1 MYEGEEMQKKRT
13 LDEVRVIFAE
23 GGCEFV
29 DDNYVDAH
37 HPHNYRCSCGRESKI
52 SLNHFNSGRRCSD
65 CGGNKKKTLE
75 EVRAMFAEGGCEF
88 LDDSY
93 VNCDHPHNYRCSCGR
108 EAKIC
113 LRNFKRG
120 SRCSDCGGNKKHT
133 LEEVKVIFAEGG
145 CEFLDDSYIGAHH
158 PHNYRCSCGM
168 EAKVSVN
175 NFSGGHRCSD
185 CGGNKKKT
193 LNEVRA
199 IFAEGGCEF
208 LDDSYISTRHS
219 HNYRCSCGRESKIRL
234 GHFNSGR
241 RCFGCCG
248 TKKRTL
254 DEVRVIFAEGGCEF
268 LDDSYVNANHRHNYR
283 CSCGRIAKIRL
294 GNFNSGSRCS
304 DCGDYGFKNSKP
316 SYFYLIS
323 RPNQYKV
330 GIYNEGS
337 DRLVHHKRNG
347 WKLLEQVGPLCGNV
361 VSELERVV
369 VRGIRDKGILMG
381 SEAFVEEFDGW
392 TESWQAVDLEVSSLP
407 ELFSYLRIEF

>member
-1 MYEGEEMQKKRT
+1 MQKKRT

-120 SRCSDCGGNKKHT
+120 SRCSDCGGNKK
-133 LEEVKVIFAEGG
+133 
-145 CEFLDDSYIGAHH
+145 
-158 PHNYRCSCGM
+158 
-168 EAKVSVN
+168 
-175 NFSGGHRCSD
+175 
-185 CGGNKKKT
+185 KT

-208 LDDSYISTRHS
+208 LDDSYIKLDIHIIIVVVVGE
-219 HNYRCSCGRESKIRL
+219 NLRL
-234 GHFNSGR
+234 GW
-241 RCFGCCG
+241 
-248 TKKRTL
+248 
-254 DEVRVIFAEGGCEF
+254 VILIVVEG
-268 LDDSYVNANHRHNYR
+268 V
-283 CSCGRIAKIRL
+283 L
-294 GNFNSGSRCS
+294 G
-304 DCGDYGFKNSKP
+304 
-316 SYFYLIS
+316 
-323 RPNQYKV
+323 
-330 GIYNEGS
+330 
-337 DRLVHHKRNG
+337 
-347 WKLLEQVGPLCGNV
+347 V
-361 VSELERVV
+361 V
-369 VRGIRDKGILMG
+369 
-381 SEAFVEEFDGW
+381 A
-392 TESWQAVDLEVSSLP
+392 
-407 ELFSYLRIEF
+407 LRSAH